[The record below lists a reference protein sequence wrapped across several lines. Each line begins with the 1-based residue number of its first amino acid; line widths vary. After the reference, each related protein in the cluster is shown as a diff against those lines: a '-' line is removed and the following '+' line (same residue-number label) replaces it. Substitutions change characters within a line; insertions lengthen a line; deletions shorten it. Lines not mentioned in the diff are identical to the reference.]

1 MGQWYSNFIWD
12 TIMTRYHNINGELVA
27 FTADQETARDAEEAA
42 SVVEKA
48 ATQYIRNREK
58 FGTKSYPE
66 LSEQL
71 DQLFRDVAAGKF
83 GADAQTG
90 EWYTAIKEVKDTNPK
105 PS

>member
-1 MGQWYSNFIWD
+1 
-12 TIMTRYHNINGELVA
+12 MTRYHNINGELIA
-27 FTADQETARDAEEAA
+27 FTAEEETARDAEEAA
-42 SVVEKA
+42 PVVEKA
-48 ATQYIRNREK
+48 ATQYIRNRQK
-58 FGTKSYPE
+58 DGTKTYPD

-90 EWYTAIKEVKDTNPK
+90 EWYVGIKEVKDTNPK